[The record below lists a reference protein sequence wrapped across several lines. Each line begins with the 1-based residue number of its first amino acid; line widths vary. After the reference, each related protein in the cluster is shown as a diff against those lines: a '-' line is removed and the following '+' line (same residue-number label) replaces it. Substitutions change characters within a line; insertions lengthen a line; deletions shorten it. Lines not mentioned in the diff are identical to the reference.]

1 MEKHQERETPS
12 SNLRRRDIPSGLGIS
27 SLPSHDVTDGSCLAE
42 RTVQRDH
49 RCWVDDCL
57 NSRCYADVC
66 SENGQA
72 CQPSVEPGASLPRL
86 LVRVCIRRVPVLL
99 HSSRIPHKSRTLS
112 NRQRYR
118 VCGRDLD
125 AHAVAQK
132 SSQDSEQCIAGRGI
146 RTYYGRG
153 ELSLSSGR
161 RIERLSTYRE

>member
-1 MEKHQERETPS
+1 
-12 SNLRRRDIPSGLGIS
+12 GIS

-49 RCWVDDCL
+49 RCRADGYL
-57 NSRCYADVC
+57 NPRCYADVC
-66 SENGQA
+66 SEDGQPGR
-72 CQPSVEPGASLPRL
+72 PSMEPGASLPRL
-86 LVRVCIRRVPVLL
+86 LLRVCLRCLPVLL
-99 HSSRIPHKSRTLS
+99 HPARIPHKSRTLS

-153 ELSLSSGR
+153 ERSLSNGR